1 MADWSTAQSD
11 LRKLLADDST
21 DKLSWRKTVFGQVD
35 GTNKTFKT
43 FEFRRVTDFTTA
55 VAPLG
60 VYVNDVLVNVVSD
73 YLEVGQFECSD
84 APVAGSKIES
94 TYYMQWFT
102 DSEIESYL
110 QSGANWLGYTD
121 SYTKVIGGLRPS
133 VLQYSA
139 GDAYSHLALRLS
151 RTLSENF
158 KLEDMPKE
166 AVRELIS
173 AYRTAAEHAYDQAL
187 KRRDE
192 FYTRQGQA
200 LQPLFANIIGGA
212 TDPQPKT

>member
-1 MADWSTAQSD
+1 MSTWTTAQSD
-11 LRKLLADDST
+11 LRKLLADDAT
-21 DKLSWRKTVFGQVD
+21 DKLSWRKNVFGQVD
-35 GTNKTFKT
+35 GVNKTFKT

-55 VAPLG
+55 TTPLG
-60 VYVNDVLVNVVSD
+60 VYVNDTLVNVVSD
-73 YLEVGQFECSD
+73 YLEVGQFEASD
-84 APVAGSKIES
+84 APAAGSKIEA

-102 DSEIESYL
+102 DLEIESYL
-110 QSGANWLGYTD
+110 QSGANWLGFT
-121 SYTKVIGGLRPS
+121 STFTAVVPGLRPS
-133 VLQYSA
+133 NLQYAA

-212 TDPQPKT
+212 TDPQPKS

>member
-1 MADWSTAQSD
+1 MADWLTSESD
-11 LRKLLADDST
+11 LRKLLADDPT

-35 GTNKTFKT
+35 GVNKTFKT

-55 VAPLG
+55 TTPLG
-60 VYVNDVLVNVVSD
+60 VFVNDAAVTVASD
-73 YLEVGQFECSD
+73 YTDVGQFELSA
-84 APVAGSKIES
+84 APTAGQTINA

-102 DSEIESYL
+102 DDEVDSYL
-110 QSGANWLGYTD
+110 QSGANWLGFTD
-121 SYTKVIGGLRPS
+121 TFLQVVPGLRPS
-133 VLQYSA
+133 VLQYAA
-139 GDAYSHLALRLS
+139 GDAYSHLSLRLS